1 MHEINYCVYKHTSP
15 SNKVYIGITCQ
26 KPERRWENGKGYIK
40 NKYFYRAI
48 EKYGWENIKHE
59 ILFNGLTKE
68 EACQKEIELIN
79 LFKSNQKEYGYN
91 LSSGGEG
98 GSKGCHWT
106 MNFTEEHRLKLS
118 KAAEGN
124 KKFLGKHHTEE
135 TKKKQSEAHSGK
147 SKSEEHKRKLSEA
160 NKGKKQSDEHIRK
173 RVEKLK
179 GKKRTDEQRRNMS
192 ESRKGKFKGREPW
205 NKGKTGVQPCSEE
218 NKRKL
223 SETQKLIQSEKS
235 KAYKEYKENGG
246 TLKWNDFQ
254 KLYNQPK

>member
-15 SNKVYIGITCQ
+15 SNKVYIGITSLEPR
-26 KPERRWENGKGYIK
+26 KRWLNGKGYIK

-91 LSSGGEG
+91 LSSGGESG
-98 GSKGCHWT
+98 HAGCVCSEETRNRISKSSKSSLESTKRKISGT
-106 MNFTEEHRLKLS
+106 LTGRKLSEEHRRNIGIAS
-118 KAAEGN
+118 KN
-124 KKFLGKHHTEE
+124 RSEE
-135 TKKKQSEAHSGK
+135 T
-147 SKSEEHKRKLSEA
+147 KRKLSENNA
-160 NKGKKQSDEHIRK
+160 RYWKDREKSVEH
-173 RVEKLK
+173 
-179 GKKRTDEQRRNMS
+179 
-192 ESRKGKFKGREPW
+192 
-205 NKGKTGVQPCSEE
+205 
-218 NKRKL
+218 
-223 SETQKLIQSEKS
+223 TQKISDTVKRQMLEKS
-235 KAYKEYKENGG
+235 QAYKEYKENGG